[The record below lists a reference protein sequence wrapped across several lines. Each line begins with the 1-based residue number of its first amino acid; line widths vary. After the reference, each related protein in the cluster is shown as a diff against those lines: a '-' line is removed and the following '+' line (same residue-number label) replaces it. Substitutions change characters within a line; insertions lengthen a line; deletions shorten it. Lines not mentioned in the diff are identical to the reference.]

1 MDENLLFTMDEE
13 QEVNDGPVTCLGIT
27 FENDEK
33 RREYFREELRKKLP
47 ELRLI
52 EGFPIGEDDDI
63 IALSDP
69 PYYTACPN
77 PWLSEILNEWEMEKK
92 ELCKQKKRNDDFL
105 VLSPYASDVSE
116 GRSNPIYMAH
126 TYHTKVPHPVPMFET
141 QIKTE

>member
-1 MDENLLFTMDEE
+1 MDGKLFTYDDEQVNE
-13 QEVNDGPVTCLGIT
+13 EVPVTCLGIT
-27 FENDEK
+27 FENDTK

-77 PWLSEILNEWEMEKK
+77 PWINDFIKEWEAEKVK
-92 ELCKQKKRNDDFL
+92 L
-105 VLSPYASDVSE
+105 
-116 GRSNPIYMAH
+116 
-126 TYHTKVPHPVPMFET
+126 
-141 QIKTE
+141 